1 MRVGFA
7 CAVPGCVAMFMGTH
21 RARILRGNRKALFV
35 CMRSDFRAGLGRV
48 ARLGKQVFSASEA
61 LAALEIPRSS
71 RWRLLA
77 GAGLILTFLLVAAW
91 YTGRQSAGLEAQR
104 VSAELNQL
112 AQQLASTQLA
122 LTQQKARSDQVEKAL
137 KGSDKTARLALES
150 QLRRQLL
157 QAQAE
162 ASQYKAILDREH
174 EAYTNNSLL
183 IDALTNPGARLL
195 ALKGTP
201 WPTESIAYALIV
213 ENTRLMFIGSKLPQI
228 GEGRVFQL
236 WIVRKQDPKFVSA
249 GVFKPNDDKPVL
261 MSFDDGSVLSDIA
274 SIAVTEEP
282 DGGSA
287 TPRGTKLLESATGA
301 AEPGRSRIE
310 EPSTSEANPRVESS
324 PRYRGRGTSR

>member
-1 MRVGFA
+1 MS
-7 CAVPGCVAMFMGTH
+7 
-21 RARILRGNRKALFV
+21 
-35 CMRSDFRAGLGRV
+35 SDFRAGLGRV
-48 ARLGKQVFSASEA
+48 AGLGKQVFSAS
-61 LAALEIPRSS
+61 AALTAMEIPRSS

-77 GAGLILTFLLVAAW
+77 GAGLIFTFLLVAAW

-104 VSAELNQL
+104 VSADLNQL

-122 LTQQKARSDQVEKAL
+122 LTQEKAKSDQLEKSL

-174 EAYTNNSLL
+174 EANTSNSLL
-183 IDALTNPGARLL
+183 VDALTNPRAHLL
-195 ALKGTP
+195 ALKGTASA
-201 WPTESIAYALIV
+201 TESIAYALIV
-213 ENTRLMFIGSKLPQI
+213 ENTRVMFIASKLPQI

-261 MSFDDGSVLSDIA
+261 MSFDDSTVLSDIA

-282 DGGSA
+282 DGGSGA
-287 TPRGTKLLESATGA
+287 PSGAKLLESSNGA
-301 AEPGRSRIE
+301 ADPSRSRIE
-310 EPSTSEANPRVESS
+310 EPSSSEANLPVESS
-324 PRYRGRGTSR
+324 PRYQRHGTSR